1 MRISA
6 TGNDGPCWGEQGFT
20 LVELMV
26 VMSIIAVASAAVL
39 FSLPDNGRTLRDS
52 AERFAAQAATLRDA
66 AVMDA
71 SPRAIRLDPAGYHF
85 ERFTGGVWVAATDK
99 PFRAVS
105 WPDGVRARMLPAG
118 EARIRFDATGL
129 ADPSTI
135 SLSADGKQA
144 SVMIDAGGEIRLG
157 Q

>member
-6 TGNDGPCWGEQGFT
+6 TGNDRCHAGEQGFT

-26 VMSIIAVASAAVL
+26 VMSIIAIASAAVL
-39 FSLPDNGRTLRDS
+39 FSLPDNGRTLRDCT
-52 AERFAAQAATLRDA
+52 ERLAAQAATVRDA

-71 SPRAIRLDPAGYHF
+71 RPHAIRLDPSGYHF
-85 ERFTGGVWVAATDK
+85 EHFTDGVWVTATDK
-99 PFRAVS
+99 PFRPVS
-105 WPDGVRARMLPAG
+105 WPDGVKARMMPAG
-118 EARIRFDATGL
+118 ETRIRFDATGL

>member
-6 TGNDGPCWGEQGFT
+6 TGSERGFT

-71 SPRAIRLDPAGYHF
+71 SSKAIRLDPNGYHF
-85 ERFTGGVWVAATDK
+85 EHFTDGMWVTTTEK
-99 PFRAVS
+99 PFRPVS
-105 WPDGVRARMLPAG
+105 WPDGVRARMSPAG

-129 ADPSTI
+129 ADPSTVF
-135 SLSADGKQA
+135 LSADGKQA
-144 SVMIDAGGEIRLG
+144 SVMVDAGGEIRLG